1 MIRWLIGRLIGFRGM
16 TRDEA
21 RDWAAIL
28 YTPVL
33 TICAAG
39 QVLVIWLGPWP
50 DDTSALRLQFLGW
63 GMIGNLGLIGL
74 GTFFLQRRTVNL
86 KGKTP
91 GGGEFEIE
99 NVTAV
104 DPQVN
109 AGNPTP

>member
-1 MIRWLIGRLIGFRGM
+1 MIRALIRWLFGFRGM

-33 TICAAG
+33 TICAVG

-50 DDTSALRLQFLGW
+50 DDTAALRLQFLGW

-86 KGKTP
+86 KGTTP
-91 GGGEFEIE
+91 GGGSFEVE
-99 NVTAV
+99 NVTAPEV
-104 DPQVN
+104 TN
-109 AGNPTP
+109 G

>member
-1 MIRWLIGRLIGFRGM
+1 MIRWLFRLLLGFRGM

-33 TICAAG
+33 TVCAVG

-63 GMIGNLGLIGL
+63 GMIVNLALIGL

-86 KGKTP
+86 HAKTAA
-91 GGGEFEIE
+91 GEFELE
-99 NVTAV
+99 DVTAP
-104 DPQVN
+104 DP
-109 AGNPTP
+109 GK

>member
-1 MIRWLIGRLIGFRGM
+1 MIRAFIRWLFGFRGM

-33 TICAAG
+33 TFCAVG

-50 DDTSALRLQFLGW
+50 DSTAALRLQFLGW
-63 GMIGNLGLIGL
+63 GMIANLGLIGL

-86 KGKTP
+86 KGTTP
-91 GGGEFEIE
+91 GGGSFEVE
-99 NVTAV
+99 NVTA
-104 DPQVN
+104 PE
-109 AGNPTP
+109 A

>member
-1 MIRWLIGRLIGFRGM
+1 VIRWLISRLLGFRGM

-33 TICAAG
+33 TLCAVG

-50 DDTSALRLQFLGW
+50 ESTAALRLQFLGW
-63 GMIGNLGLIGL
+63 GMIANLGLIGL

-99 NVTAV
+99 NVTAP
-104 DPQVN
+104 DPQ
-109 AGNPTP
+109 ASTGTP